1 MNSVRSTAARRAW
14 AAWRRARGARAARRA
29 VPPLWAREP
38 LPPPAAPQGLRRR
51 RLRSLLC
58 GGYRRRFLYG
68 GLPFPGGL
76 CRAGRV
82 LPHLLRLTFQN
93 ALGKLVCHEYD
104 LPAGDYSLRARF
116 PGIPRRID
124 FLLEVLF
131 AYICANRT
139 SRARTIITR
148 RARAFRR
155 QGTRS
160 RRSPWSAGRRSR
172 SARRPARSR

>member
-1 MNSVRSTAARRAW
+1 MNSVRSTGGAAGLGCL
-14 AAWRRARGARAARRA
+14 AARARGAGCSAGGSAALGAGAAAASGLLRRDCGGRRLRGLLRGGA
-29 VPPLWAREP
+29 AAGASCAGVS
-38 LPPPAAPQGLRRR
+38 PPPAGFAA
-51 RLRSLLC
+51 
-58 GGYRRRFLYG
+58 
-68 GLPFPGGL
+68 
-76 CRAGRV
+76 RAGM

-116 PGIPRRID
+116 PGIPRCID

-160 RRSPWSAGRRSR
+160 RRSPWSRRS
-172 SARRPARSR
+172 

>member
-1 MNSVRSTAARRAW
+1 MNSVRSTGGAAGLGCL
-14 AAWRRARGARAARRA
+14 AARARGAGCSAGGSAALGA
-29 VPPLWAREP
+29 G
-38 LPPPAAPQGLRRR
+38 AAAASGLLRRD
-51 RLRSLLC
+51 C
-58 GGYRRRFLYG
+58 GGRRRRRFLRG

-104 LPAGDYSLRARF
+104 LPAGDYSLRAPF
-116 PGIPRRID
+116 PGIPRRIY

-160 RRSPWSAGRRSR
+160 RRSLWSAGRRSR

>member
-1 MNSVRSTAARRAW
+1 MNSVRSTGGAAGLGCL
-14 AAWRRARGARAARRA
+14 AARARGAGCSAGGSAALGAGAAAASGCSAGIAAVAAAGASCAGVSPSPAGFAARA
-29 VPPLWAREP
+29 
-38 LPPPAAPQGLRRR
+38 
-51 RLRSLLC
+51 
-58 GGYRRRFLYG
+58 
-68 GLPFPGGL
+68 
-76 CRAGRV
+76 RV

-104 LPAGDYSLRARF
+104 LPAGDYSLRAPF
-116 PGIPRRID
+116 PGIPRRIY

-160 RRSPWSAGRRSR
+160 RRSLWSAGRRSR